1 MIHRVKRSWLANKNS
16 QYEMNFFLKKL
27 VFNKRLF
34 SKMTFLS
41 TEQFFRDYFPSDV
54 CKNENVI
61 LKTLFSLAFL
71 KNMVKPQSQKTDSL
85 ETQAELA
92 VLRFYVENQSILE
105 PILLYRYQNVNKP
118 KSRAACTAS
127 GLIFLPFYK
136 IVVSFFSFLCQN
148 ATKARSNCTII
159 GGNLSEKHKVTRY
172 KTQNG
177 ESNYVDQKFFC
188 NFYWELPTCKKPL
201 RQTSK
206 YYRAGQLFGL
216 CIV

>member
-1 MIHRVKRSWLANKNS
+1 MIHRVKRYWLANKNS

-41 TEQFFRDYFPSDV
+41 TKQFFRDYFPSDV

-92 VLRFYVENQSILE
+92 VLRCYVENQSILE
-105 PILLYRYQNVNKP
+105 PILLYRVSKCKQIKEQGSVYCFWIN
-118 KSRAACTAS
+118 
-127 GLIFLPFYK
+127 IF
-136 IVVSFFSFLCQN
+136 VFL
-148 ATKARSNCTII
+148 
-159 GGNLSEKHKVTRY
+159 
-172 KTQNG
+172 
-177 ESNYVDQKFFC
+177 
-188 NFYWELPTCKKPL
+188 
-201 RQTSK
+201 
-206 YYRAGQLFGL
+206 
-216 CIV
+216 

>member
-1 MIHRVKRSWLANKNS
+1 MIHRVKRYWLANKNS

-41 TEQFFRDYFPSDV
+41 TKQFFRDYFPSDV

-92 VLRFYVENQSILE
+92 VMLRTN
-105 PILLYRYQNVNKP
+105 LYQNPFFFTGYQNVNKS

-127 GLIFLPFYK
+127 GLIFLSFYK
-136 IVVSFFSFLCQN
+136 IIVSFFSFLCQN
-148 ATKARSNCTII
+148 ATKAICQRNT
-159 GGNLSEKHKVTRY
+159 N
-172 KTQNG
+172 
-177 ESNYVDQKFFC
+177 
-188 NFYWELPTCKKPL
+188 
-201 RQTSK
+201 
-206 YYRAGQLFGL
+206 
-216 CIV
+216 